1 VDVLQRLQAL
11 DILCAVLWA
20 AIVGWGL
27 QTGIVRQI
35 GMLVGVYGAALL
47 SGSLYREAAAAVAL
61 AIGRENLPQVEFVC
75 YVGLFLLVF
84 GLIGL
89 VVWRAYPSSR
99 FNRGFGTDNVFGA
112 AIAAVW
118 GVLFLIALV
127 TILRFYSAVPWK
139 GQETTQLS
147 VMRQVQLSQVAP
159 VLEVVASP
167 LWQLM
172 TPWFPAPVNPRL

>member
-1 VDVLQRLQAL
+1 
-11 DILCAVLWA
+11 
-20 AIVGWGL
+20 
-27 QTGIVRQI
+27 
-35 GMLVGVYGAALL
+35 M
-47 SGSLYREAAAAVAL
+47 AL

-84 GLIGL
+84 SLIGL

-112 AIAAVW
+112 AVAAVW
-118 GVLFLIALV
+118 SVLFLIALV

-139 GQETTQLS
+139 GQETTQLG
-147 VMRQVQLSQVAP
+147 VMRQVQLSQLAP
-159 VLEVVASP
+159 VLEVGASP
-167 LWQLM
+167 HWQLM